1 MTLSH
6 SSIRRKYE
14 NAASRYLTVDGKRF
28 HYRIEGAGPT
38 LVLLHGV
45 MASLHTWDG
54 WVEQLKSS
62 YRIIRMDLPGFGLSD
77 HMVEDDHYTPEFSV
91 ALLDKVRE
99 AFGIE
104 RFSIA
109 GNSLG
114 GFIAWYYATRH
125 PERVE
130 KLILVDPIAYPQK
143 LPPVMSFVALPGI
156 GEIARYV
163 APRSLVEA
171 NVRQVYGDAKL
182 IQQATIDR
190 YYELMMHGENRFAMV
205 KTFRKIREM
214 SRDVSISKEIGK
226 VRAPTLL
233 MWGSKD
239 RWVPPSLIKLWK
251 RDLKHVEVK
260 VYPGAGHIP
269 MEELPLETARDAHA
283 FLSRPEEAASASSA
297 VGR

>member
-1 MTLSH
+1 MALSH
-6 SSIRRKYE
+6 AAIRRKYE
-14 NAASRYLTVDGKRF
+14 GPASRYLTVDGKRF
-28 HYRIEGAGPT
+28 HYRMEGAGPT

-54 WVEQLKSS
+54 WVDQLKSS
-62 YRIIRMDLPGFGLSD
+62 YRIIRLDMPGFGLSD
-77 HMVEDDHYTPEFSV
+77 HMVDREHYTPDFSI
-91 ALLDKVRE
+91 ALLEKVRE

-104 RFSIA
+104 RFHIA

-114 GFIAWYYATRH
+114 GFLSWYYATRY

-130 KLILVDPIAYPQK
+130 RLILIDPIAYPQK
-143 LPPVMSFVALPGI
+143 LPPVMSFVSLPGI

-163 APRSLVEA
+163 APRGLVEA
-171 NVRQVYGDAKL
+171 NVRQVYGDASL
-182 IQQATIDR
+182 VQQEVVDR

-205 KTFRKIREM
+205 QTFRKIREL
-214 SRDVSISKEIGK
+214 SRDSSIAKEIGK

-260 VYPGAGHIP
+260 VYPGVGHIP
-269 MEELPLETARDAHA
+269 MEERPLETARDAHA
-283 FLSRPEEAASASSA
+283 FLSRP
-297 VGR
+297 